1 MIFDYFDK
9 VGESIEF
16 LIALGS
22 LVGALGLIVGIMGWI
37 FLGQFQRHKMIGVIM
52 GSVVLLILCGA
63 STGFK
68 YFHIYH

>member
-1 MIFDYFDK
+1 MMMDYFDS

-22 LVGALGLIVGIMGWI
+22 ILGVLGLIVGILGWI
-37 FLGQFQRHKMIGVIM
+37 FLGQFQRHKMIGVIL
-52 GSVVLLILCGA
+52 GSIVLLILCGS

-68 YFHIYH
+68 YFHIYR

>member
-9 VGESIEF
+9 VGESIEL

>member
-1 MIFDYFDK
+1 MMFDYFDS

-22 LVGALGLIVGIMGWI
+22 ILGVLGLIVGIMGWI
-37 FLGQFQRHKMIGVIM
+37 FLGQFQRHKMIGVIL
-52 GSVVLLILCGA
+52 GSIVLLILCGS

-68 YFHIYH
+68 YFHIYR

>member
-1 MIFDYFDK
+1 MMFDYFDS

-22 LVGALGLIVGIMGWI
+22 ILGVLGLIVGILGWI
-37 FLGQFQRHKMIGVIM
+37 FLGQFQRHKMIGVIF
-52 GSVVLLILCGA
+52 GSIVLLVLCGS

-68 YFHIYH
+68 YFHIYR